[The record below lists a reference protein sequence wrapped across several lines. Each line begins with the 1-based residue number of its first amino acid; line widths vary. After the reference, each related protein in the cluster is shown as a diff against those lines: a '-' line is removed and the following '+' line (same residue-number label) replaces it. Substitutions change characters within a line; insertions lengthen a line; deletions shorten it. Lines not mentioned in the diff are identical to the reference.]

1 MPVRLLGIVVSA
13 AGLWMVVAPQA
24 RMGLPAL
31 RWMSESA
38 FHGEAVVG
46 GFVLLTGLWL
56 WLGAREPV
64 NTLAGANA

>member
-1 MPVRLLGIVVSA
+1 
-13 AGLWMVVAPQA
+13 MVVAPQA

-38 FHGEAVVG
+38 FQGEAVVG